1 MRYPLDGN
9 PRITSTHGS
18 SAPGS
23 RFGKHLG
30 IDRAVGVGTPVYA
43 PGDGVVT
50 SVSTGASGGKQIEI
64 RIGAHDWR
72 FLHLSEQLVR
82 VGQTVTEGQLIAKS
96 GNTGQVRP
104 APTPSNP
111 HAGAHLHYDAR
122 KAGTPW
128 DLSFSNYV
136 DPDVLIRNSQNSH
149 PYASWVGRKVRLSA
163 AVSSWRVYKVG
174 SVPPRKEVARL
185 NPKKFGGLIYTVEA
199 TDKAPNSVIITTQDF
214 GRVSLP
220 IDKDASLVQ

>member
-50 SVSTGASGGKQIEI
+50 NVSTGASGGKQIEI

-82 VGQTVTEGQLIAKS
+82 AGQTVKEGQLIAKS
-96 GNTGQVRP
+96 GNTGITTGP
-104 APTPSNP
+104 
-111 HAGAHLHYDAR
+111 HLHYDAR

-128 DLSFSNYV
+128 NLSFNNYV
-136 DPDVLIRNSQNSH
+136 DPDALIRNSQNSH

-174 SVPPRKEVARL
+174 SVPPRKEVGKL
-185 NPKKFGGLIYTVEA
+185 NPKKFGGLTYTVEA